1 MFRIICHLSREAQAN
16 SDTTSFGNQLQLTAQ
31 KSDASAQFPPLPPY
45 WSAAR
50 ETARRCSRERKSVRG
65 RHGAVPCA
73 PSGLRGG
80 ADGGRQTP
88 AHGKGAACP
97 DLGLG
102 GLSEGAAARAEGDCA
117 ASRPGQRECRCHSNA
132 ARWPVGSA
140 PVPQPPFAPSRLG
153 RRASRT
159 TRPRKSAAWRLLQR
173 CGAAHSTDGASRRRS
188 SRTRSPRS
196 VPRPG
201 VASHRLAL
209 AALAARCMPRR
220 GGGGTPH
227 PCPSPSPSRHP

>member
-1 MFRIICHLSREAQAN
+1 MFRIICGFFLDAQVT
-16 SDTTSFGNQLQLTAQ
+16 DTTLLETSETPN
-31 KSDASAQFPPLPPY
+31 SATYALF
-45 WSAAR
+45 
-50 ETARRCSRERKSVRG
+50 RRIGRPTRRKQPSRSRERKSVRG

-88 AHGKGAACP
+88 AHGKRAACP

-102 GLSEGAAARAEGDCA
+102 DGLSEGAAARAEGGCA
-117 ASRPGQRECRCHSNA
+117 ASRPGQRECRCRSNA

-159 TRPRKSAAWRLLQR
+159 TRPRKSAAWRPLQR

-209 AALAARCMPRR
+209 AALAARCLPRR

-227 PCPSPSPSRHP
+227 CTPAPRPRPRATPTPS